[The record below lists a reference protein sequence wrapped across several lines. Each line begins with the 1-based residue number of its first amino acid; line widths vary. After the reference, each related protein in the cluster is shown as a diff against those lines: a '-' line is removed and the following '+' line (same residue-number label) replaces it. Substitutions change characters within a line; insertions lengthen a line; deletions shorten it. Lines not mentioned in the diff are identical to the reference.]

1 MAIREAQLPF
11 FKGKALGTRLREA
24 LSERGPFFRSQV
36 YERVEISLVEVYERA
51 AKSVIAVCERTYRA
65 NRRILWQ

>member
-24 LSERGPFFRSQV
+24 PSERGPFLRSQV
-36 YERVEISLVEVYERA
+36 YERVGISLVEVFEWVG
-51 AKSVIAVCERTYRA
+51 KFVIAVCERTYRA
-65 NRRILWQ
+65 NRHILWQ

>member
-36 YERVEISLVEVYERA
+36 YERVGISLVEVYERA
-51 AKSVIAVCERTYRA
+51 AKSVIAVCERT
-65 NRRILWQ
+65 